1 MTWSRITIS
10 ARAAMP
16 FSRPTSFE
24 RLARNFE
31 SFRKPRTGLPIL
43 FLCASLNRNEG
54 RHEGVVT
61 WQAHEQQGESRRIEA
76 CQPEV
81 MCQLQMRGVMR
92 AAPRRPKAGRPG

>member
-54 RHEGVVT
+54 RHEIDAPSFVSTGS
-61 WQAHEQQGESRRIEA
+61 ESIA
-76 CQPEV
+76 
-81 MCQLQMRGVMR
+81 QLPSWYGCGPI
-92 AAPRRPKAGRPG
+92 ALAGDDNAFYERHLIFDH